1 MAPRRRS
8 IKDTR
13 GESALFR
20 ARALVGFVLILMGL
34 SVLVVRYSYLQ
45 VQRHDEF
52 ALRSENNRVKPRA
65 IPPARGLIFDRSGVL
80 LADNVPAF
88 RLEVVPEQVKCMQG
102 MSSSDG
108 DAASQDDGEADTSR
122 KQQAKCMQSM
132 LSAIREVVPLDDG
145 DIDAFKKQVK
155 QGRRFDSVPL
165 KLHLTEDEIARFAIN
180 RWRFPGVDVVPYL
193 TRRYPYGPLF
203 AHVVGYVGRIDADDA
218 TRLDPDRYKGT
229 SHVGRSG
236 LERSYEDILHGEPGY
251 ELVEVNVDGRVQRV
265 LETHAPTPG
274 KNLYLGIDVRV
285 QKAANDAFQGRPG
298 SAVAIDPRNGQVLA
312 MVSVPSFDPNLF
324 VNGISKADYTGY
336 MTAEDKPLLNRALK
350 SAYPPG
356 STVKPFLALGGLEL
370 GVRRPEDTVL
380 STGEFC
386 IPGQQRC
393 YRDDTRGGD
402 GTVNMVR
409 AIEKSTNTYFYKLAL
424 DLGIDRLASWMGSL
438 GFGKKTGIDLLG
450 EAEGILPSREWKATR
465 NKYPW
470 FQGETIIAGIGQGYW
485 NVTALQ
491 LAHATATFAG
501 HGTPYAPRLV
511 MATQAVKE
519 RPVPLA
525 NPPSGPTVIRKPHD
539 WDVVNEG
546 MEAVV
551 TGGTAK
557 GQFTGFPYLVAG
569 KSGTAERFSRRSN
582 DYDTNKN
589 TSYLATRHRAW
600 FIAYTPVEA
609 PRIAVTAM
617 LEAGAWGAS
626 DAGPI
631 VRKIMEAWIASTG
644 GPVPPNNT
652 PETAPG
658 PATGEPSVPEV
669 PEDTPMAT
677 PADVSA
683 MPAES
688 TSAPTPDDGGNP

>member
-1 MAPRRRS
+1 MALRRRS

-13 GESALFR
+13 GEATLFR
-20 ARALVGFVLILMGL
+20 VRALVGFALILAGL
-34 SVLVVRYSYLQ
+34 GVLVARYHYLQ

-65 IPPARGLIFDRSGVL
+65 IPPARGLIFDRNGVL

-88 RLEVVPEQVKCMQG
+88 RLEVVPEQIKDMP
-102 MSSSDG
+102 
-108 DAASQDDGEADTSR
+108 A
-122 KQQAKCMQSM
+122 M
-132 LSAIREVVPLDDG
+132 LAAIREVVPLDDG
-145 DIDAFKKQVK
+145 DIDAFKKQLK
-155 QGRRFDSVPL
+155 QNRRFDSVPL
-165 KLHLTEDEIARFAIN
+165 KLHLTEDEIDRFAIS

-193 TRRYPYGPLF
+193 TRRYPYGALF
-203 AHVVGYVGRIDADDA
+203 AHVVGYVGRIDADDMA
-218 TRLDPDRYKGT
+218 RLDADRYKGT

-236 LERSYEDILHGEPGY
+236 LERSYEDMLHGEPGY
-251 ELVEVNVDGRVQRV
+251 ELVEVNADGRVQRV

-274 KNLYLGIDVRV
+274 KNLYLSIDARV
-285 QKAANDAFQGRPG
+285 QKAATDAFQGRPG
-298 SAVAIDPRNGQVLA
+298 SAVAIDPRNGQVMA
-312 MVSVPSFDPNLF
+312 MVSVPSYDPNLF

-336 MTAEDKPLLNRALK
+336 MTAEDTPLLNRALK

-370 GVRRPEDTVL
+370 GLRRPEDTVL

-393 YRDDTRGGD
+393 YRDDTRGGN

-409 AIEKSTNTYFYKLAL
+409 AIQLSTNTYFYRLAL
-424 DLGIDRLASWMGSL
+424 DMGIDRLAGWMGSL

-450 EAEGILPSREWKATR
+450 ESEGILPSREWKATR
-465 NKYPW
+465 SKYPW
-470 FQGETIIAGIGQGYW
+470 FQGETVIAGIGQGYW

-511 MATQAVKE
+511 MATQQVKE
-519 RPVPLA
+519 RPVPLP
-525 NPPSGPTVIRKPHD
+525 NPATGPSLIHKPHD
-539 WDVVNEG
+539 WDVVNQG
-546 MEAVV
+546 MLAVV
-551 TGGTAK
+551 NEVGGTAK

-600 FIAYTPVEA
+600 FIAYTPVES
-609 PRIAVTAM
+609 PRIAVVAM
-617 LEAGAWGAS
+617 LEAGAWGAQ

-644 GPVPPNNT
+644 GPVPAKNN
-652 PETAPG
+652 EAAPS
-658 PATGEPSVPEV
+658 PASSAPDAPEV
-669 PEDTPMAT
+669 PEDTPVAT
-677 PADVSA
+677 PADMSA

-688 TSAPTPDDGGNP
+688 TSTPGNDDGGNP